1 MALPCAKA
9 PTLYRPRDPRA
20 SDLWRLIDQY
30 FETFQ
35 QVYDERFQAKYGFRR
50 PVIQRS
56 VAAFLKCGD
65 LQEGFARVRCP
76 DCKHEMFVAYS
87 CKQRCTCPSC
97 HQKRT
102 LLTAIHVAEEICL
115 PVAHRQVVF
124 TIPKRLRVHARF
136 DRELLGKLSAC
147 AWTCIKAEVQ
157 RMLGR
162 QDVVPGMM
170 AAIQTHGTLL
180 HWNPHVH
187 SLVTCGAFTPYGDF
201 LELPEFDMDSLL
213 VAWQEVVF
221 SLYLAE
227 GKIEPEVVENMRAW
241 PHSGFSVDQS
251 VFLPAGDR
259 KGIERLAQ
267 YMTRCPFSLSRL
279 VKVTDTGQV
288 VYKAEKQACRAFPDQ
303 NGDGIA
309 AGPKRNFQI
318 LSPLDFLA
326 EFTQH
331 IPSKGLHL
339 NRYYGWYANKS
350 RGMRKKAAAAAGDS
364 SHVDAVGAEA
374 KSPSRSS
381 ASWAMLI
388 KRVHLVHPL
397 DDPRAVRTGGPNGL
411 CSYSNGRFAVI
422 SSEDGLFDDI
432 IEWMHEDNQ
441 GNLWM
446 GGPQGFSYVS
456 IQELQDLAMGG
467 NEPVRCR
474 TIRKDYGLREW
485 GFKWGWPK
493 ASLAPDGT
501 LWFAAPRALMSVP
514 PEPLATNR
522 LPPPVYIEK
531 VQVDEETVNTMLGL
545 PVA

>member
-1 MALPCAKA
+1 MAVPCAK
-9 PTLYRPRDPRA
+9 PLPLYRPRDPRA
-20 SDLWRLIDQY
+20 SDLWRLIDEH
-30 FETFQ
+30 FATFQ
-35 QVYDERFQAKYGFRR
+35 QVYDQRFQAKYGFWR

-115 PVAHRQVVF
+115 PVPHRQVVF

-136 DRELLGKLSAC
+136 DRKLLGKLSSC
-147 AWTCIKAEVQ
+147 AWTCIKAEAR

-162 QDVVPGMM
+162 NGVVPGMI
-170 AAIQTHGTLL
+170 AAIQTHGELL
-180 HWNPHVH
+180 HWNPHIH
-187 SLVTCGAFTPYGDF
+187 SLVTCGAFTPEGDF

-213 VAWQEVVF
+213 VAWQEAVF

-227 GKIEPEVVENMRAW
+227 GKIEPEVVENMRGW

-331 IPSKGLHL
+331 IPSKGAHL
-339 NRYYGWYANKS
+339 SRYYGWYSNKA
-350 RGMRKKAAAAAGDS
+350 RGMRKQATAVESAESLSGDDTRVPAPGRCS
-364 SHVDAVGAEA
+364 QA
-374 KSPSRSS
+374 
-381 ASWAMLI
+381 WAMLI
-388 KRVHLVHPL
+388 KRVYEIDPL
-397 DDPRAVRTGGPNGL
+397 ACPRCGG
-411 CSYSNGRFAVI
+411 AMTVI
-422 SSEDGLFDDI
+422 GF
-432 IEWMHEDNQ
+432 IEP
-441 GNLWM
+441 
-446 GGPQGFSYVS
+446 PQGDV
-456 IQELQDLAMGG
+456 IEKIL
-467 NEPVRCR
+467 RHC
-474 TIRKDYGLREW
+474 GLW
-485 GFKWGWPK
+485 H
-493 ASLAPDGT
+493 AS
-501 LWFAAPRALMSVP
+501 APRAP
-514 PEPLATNR
+514 PPGDGLVHDPDGASGGQTASSDEPRELTYVDIDTFLATF
-522 LPPPVYIEK
+522 
-531 VQVDEETVNTMLGL
+531 
-545 PVA
+545 